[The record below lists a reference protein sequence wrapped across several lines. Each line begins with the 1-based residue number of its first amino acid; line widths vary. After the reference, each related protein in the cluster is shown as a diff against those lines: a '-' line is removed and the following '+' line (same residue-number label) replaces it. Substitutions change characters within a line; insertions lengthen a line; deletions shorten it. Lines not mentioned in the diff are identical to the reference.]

1 MQYRLAA
8 RAAGIVAL
16 GLALSGWAY
25 SAGGEHAAPSGEAVL
40 AANTVTVF
48 KDPNCGCCKEWVT
61 HLRKHA
67 FTVVSRDTSDVSGIK
82 GTARVPR
89 QLHSCHTAFV
99 NGYVVEGHVPAAD
112 IQRMLKDKPKIAG
125 IAVPGMPAGSPGME
139 VPGRVDRYEVIAF
152 TRDGRTSVF
161 ARH

>member
-1 MQYRLAA
+1 MQYRPFL
-8 RAAGIVAL
+8 RIAGIVVL
-16 GLALSGWAY
+16 GVTLSAWGY
-25 SAGGEHAAPSGEAVL
+25 AARPEA
-40 AANTVTVF
+40 AATPETVAAATTVTVF

-67 FTVVSRDTSDVSGIK
+67 FEVVARDTSDLASIK
-82 GTARVPR
+82 TTARVPR
-89 QLHSCHTAFV
+89 QLNSCHTAFV

-112 IQRMLKDKPKIAG
+112 IQRMLKEKPKIAG
-125 IAVPGMPAGSPGME
+125 IAVAGMPAGSPGME

-152 TRDGRTSVF
+152 GRDGSTSVF